1 MALDKILDKLQL
13 QIKEILP
20 TMELFV
26 DDTIQPSV
34 IDSDNLK
41 QQLILLQENL
51 VIYKYLKLKKEISPS
66 FNIHA
71 KVSEQQIEVLQPLIN
86 DVKDTSVEK
95 TAPKIENLIENTISE
110 ITQQDNK
117 NTDLKKLNIGLN
129 DKFRFINELFKQ
141 NTSEY
146 NIAFEQLNALKTW
159 DESELYLNSLKEV
172 YLWKENSDN
181 VKYFYSIAKKRF
193 E

>member
-34 IDSDNLK
+34 IDCDNLK

-51 VIYKYLKLKKEISPS
+51 VIYKYRKLKKEISPS

-71 KVSEQQIEVLQPLIN
+71 KVSEQQIEVLQPLID
-86 DVKDTSVEK
+86 DVKDTRVEK
-95 TAPKIENLIENTISE
+95 TAPKIENLKENTISE
-110 ITQQDNK
+110 ITQPNNK

>member
-1 MALDKILDKLQL
+1 MK
-13 QIKEILP
+13 
-20 TMELFV
+20 
-26 DDTIQPSV
+26 
-34 IDSDNLK
+34 
-41 QQLILLQENL
+41 
-51 VIYKYLKLKKEISPS
+51 
-66 FNIHA
+66 
-71 KVSEQQIEVLQPLIN
+71 
-86 DVKDTSVEK
+86 
-95 TAPKIENLIENTISE
+95 ENTISE
-110 ITQQDNK
+110 ITQPNNK

-159 DESELYLNSLKEV
+159 DESELYLNSLKEL